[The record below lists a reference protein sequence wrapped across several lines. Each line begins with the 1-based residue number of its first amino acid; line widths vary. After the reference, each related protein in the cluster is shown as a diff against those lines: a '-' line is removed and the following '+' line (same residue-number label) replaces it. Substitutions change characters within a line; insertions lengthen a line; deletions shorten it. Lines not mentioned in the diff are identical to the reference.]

1 MDYEPFDR
9 YRPQLTALASE
20 EASRAALETTPFW
33 PPRLHWTAT
42 FDRFYPGC
50 SPYAIQVFE
59 ACDGE
64 RQHIARVEAFDTLPV
79 NASNDDL
86 WTPDAII
93 GLLRVTSIAADTGL
107 ATLSSVLGGDTHT
120 TVVRYHPGLRC
131 TVRSLRNGREV
142 FGKVFRDDRGRELRD
157 DYERLWCA
165 SVAGELSF
173 AVARPVAWDSASRT
187 LWQAALPGCPA
198 RLRLRTD
205 EGPALARRIGEALGS
220 LAQSHVPASKVF
232 TARDQIERSL
242 RHGEELVGRVPFLA
256 DQVTELLGR
265 LSASQQRQQGRAGR
279 PIHGAPIP
287 AQWLAATERLGLIDF
302 DNFATGDPELD
313 IGCVLADLDFES
325 LPREHVCV
333 LQAEAIRG
341 WEGVAG
347 PLDRRL
353 VDSYRGY
360 RHLRKALRAASAIR
374 PDGDRRAAASLHRS
388 VELLRE
394 QATV

>member
-20 EASRAALETTPFW
+20 EPSRAALGGTAFW
-33 PPRLHWTAT
+33 PPRLSWTVT

-79 NASNDDL
+79 NASTEEP
-86 WTPDAII
+86 WIPDAVI

-107 ATLSSVLGGDTHT
+107 ATLSAVLAGDTGT

-131 TVRSLRNGREV
+131 TVRSVRNGREV

-173 AVARPVAWDSASRT
+173 AVARPVSWDASNRT
-187 LWQAALPGCPA
+187 LWQAALPGSPA
-198 RLRLRTD
+198 RLRLRTN
-205 EGPALARRIGEALGS
+205 EGPGLARRIGEALGS
-220 LAQSHVPASKVF
+220 LARSQLLARKVF
-232 TARDQIERSL
+232 TAGDQMARSL
-242 RHGEELVGRVPFLA
+242 RHGEELVGRVPSLA
-256 DQVTELLGR
+256 DDVHEFLDR
-265 LSASQQRQQGRAGR
+265 LATSQEWRSRRAAR
-279 PIHGAPIP
+279 PIHGAPIST
-287 AQWLAATERLGLIDF
+287 QWLAATDRLGLIDF
-302 DNFATGDPELD
+302 DGFAAGDPELD
-313 IGCVLADLDFES
+313 VACVVADLDFES
-325 LPREHVCV
+325 APREHVSA

-341 WEGVAG
+341 WEAVAG
-347 PLDRRL
+347 PLDRML
-353 VDSYRGY
+353 VEFYRGH

-374 PDGDRRAAASLHRS
+374 PDGDRRAAASLRRS
-388 VELLRE
+388 VELLRVP
-394 QATV
+394 ATV